1 MLRKEYQIFL
11 FGIKSLKFFL
21 FVGVELGQIVDGK
34 I

>member
-11 FGIKSLKFFL
+11 FVIKSSTFFL
-21 FVGVELGQIVDGK
+21 FVGVDLGQIVDGK